1 MTTVQGI
8 NNSIGTVI
16 DQLIAIATRT
26 FSRRKGVV
34 TK

>member
-1 MTTVQGI
+1 MTTVQEI

-16 DQLIAIATRT
+16 DQLLAIA

-34 TK
+34 TQ